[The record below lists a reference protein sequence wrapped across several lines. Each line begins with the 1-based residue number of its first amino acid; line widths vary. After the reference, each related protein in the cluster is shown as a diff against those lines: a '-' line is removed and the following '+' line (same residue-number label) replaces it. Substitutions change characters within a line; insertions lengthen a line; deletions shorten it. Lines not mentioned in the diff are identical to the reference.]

1 MAGMIRGISVTLYER
16 TQTGTDA
23 FSAPVFRETPVEVE
37 NVLVTPV
44 AAEAVVQDL
53 QLYGKRAA
61 YELCL
66 PKGDTHRW
74 DDCRVDFFGQTW
86 RVYTPPR
93 EYIEAQLPLDW
104 NRKVRVERYG

>member
-23 FSAPVFRETPVEVE
+23 FSAPVFRESPVEVK

-53 QLYGKRAA
+53 QL
-61 YELCL
+61 
-66 PKGDTHRW
+66 
-74 DDCRVDFFGQTW
+74 
-86 RVYTPPR
+86 
-93 EYIEAQLPLDW
+93 
-104 NRKVRVERYG
+104 

>member
-23 FSAPVFRETPVEVE
+23 FSAPVFRET
-37 NVLVTPV
+37 
-44 AAEAVVQDL
+44 
-53 QLYGKRAA
+53 
-61 YELCL
+61 CL

-74 DDCRVDFFGQTW
+74 DDCRVDFFGQSW